1 MRLTIAVL
9 LTFVMFP
16 LQRGAY
22 QVDMSSFAPLLSL
35 LFGELAVGFVMG
47 LAVRIALTAVQVAG
61 TVIATQLGLG
71 FVTTVDPTQNQQG
84 ALLGTFFS
92 LLGITLVFATNLHH
106 VAIAALANSYQAFAP
121 GVIPATGDALQ
132 LSLKMVSDAFRIGVQ
147 LSAPFLLFGLVFN
160 VGLGLLGAADAA
172 AAGLFPGDAAVDL
185 RRVRD
190 PHGAG
195 RGDDGRLSRFH
206 RRRARHAGRAVAA
219 ITTVHDRV
227 PAGRGWHERRPPWPK
242 ATTTPNGRKS
252 QPQSD

>member
-1 MRLTIAVL
+1 MTFNISFLPAEAAVFLLMFARMGTLVMLMPGFGERNIPVRMRLTIAVL
-9 LTFVMFP
+9 LTLVMFP

-22 QVDMSSFAPLLSL
+22 QVDMSSFAPLLLL

-47 LAVRIALTAVQVAG
+47 LAVRVALTAVQVAG

-121 GVIPATGDALQ
+121 GVVPATGDALQ
-132 LSLKMVSDAFRIGVQ
+132 LSVKMVADAFRIGVQ

-160 VGLGLLGAADAA
+160 VGLGLLARLMPQLQVYFLAMPLSIFGGFIILMVLVGAMMGVYLDFI
-172 AAGLFPGDAAVDL
+172 GGVLGTL
-185 RRVRD
+185 
-190 PHGAG
+190 AG
-195 RGDDGRLSRFH
+195 R
-206 RRRARHAGRAVAA
+206 
-219 ITTVHDRV
+219 
-227 PAGRGWHERRPPWPK
+227 
-242 ATTTPNGRKS
+242 
-252 QPQSD
+252 